1 MEDNTV
7 VNAKTRDGKTIP
19 FVFKN
24 DAPSGTMKQVFFA
37 PDKKYVVALFHK
49 MPDNTA
55 IQRLEALVGKYRDDI
70 FGQIGGDYWKNL
82 FCWPDKIV
90 ECQIDGQKRIGF
102 TMPVYPSN
110 FFFKH
115 DKNRKG
121 GEKNAQWFTDLKL
134 FRNIDAREKGDFLQ
148 YMRISLKLARAM
160 RRLHMAGLA
169 HSDLSYKN
177 VLIDPEGGNLNV
189 IDVDGLVVP
198 GKFPPDVLGTA
209 GFIAPEIV
217 SDDSK
222 PKKVLPTQLTD
233 RHALAVLIYMYL
245 LHRHP
250 LRGGRFFGDDDA
262 EDEETLL
269 MGKDPLYIEHPTDNR
284 NKNMKRE
291 YGAEE
296 YAKSMPWIDLQKFS
310 AEKIAGE
317 FLAKQFERAFIDGLK
332 NPTKRP
338 LPGDW
343 EAAILKT
350 IDRLLPCS
358 NPKCTGKYFVFDNSK
373 RPVCPFCGTAYQ
385 GIVPKLEMY
394 NYNAVQKKFVPE
406 NYQVMVWKGQ
416 SLQKWHVNKRVVLS
430 EKLSAE
436 DMRRVGYF
444 EFHKGNWLLVNE
456 KLPDLYE
463 IEKDGTRVHKKPGN
477 PGDFI
482 VLKDG
487 TQILFSYAEKEK
499 GARLAVVQLAGK

>member
-1 MEDNTV
+1 MQDNTV
-7 VNAKTRDGKTIP
+7 VNAKTRDGQTIK

-49 MPDNTA
+49 TPDATSV
-55 IQRLEALVGKYRDDI
+55 QRLEALVGKYREDI
-70 FGQIGGDYWKNL
+70 FGLDGGNYWKDL

-90 ECQIDGQKRIGF
+90 ECTIDGKKRIGI

-110 FFFKH
+110 FFFKY

-121 GEKNAQWFTDLKL
+121 SEKNAQWFTDLKL
-134 FRNIDAREKGDFLQ
+134 FRNIDAKEKGQFLTYIQ
-148 YMRISLKLARAM
+148 ISLKLARAI

-209 GFIAPEIV
+209 GFIAPEVV

-222 PKKVLPTQLTD
+222 PKKVLPSQYTD

-250 LRGGRFFGDDDA
+250 LRGGRFFGDADA

-310 AEKIAGE
+310 AKKIAGE
-317 FLAKQFERAFIDGLK
+317 FLADLFKRAFIDGLK
-332 NPTKRP
+332 DPNKRP
-338 LPGDW
+338 LPVEW
-343 EAAILKT
+343 ETALLKT
-350 IDRLLPCS
+350 VDRLLPCS
-358 NPKCTGKYFVFDNSK
+358 NPQCPGKRFVFDNTT
-373 RPVCPFCGTAYQ
+373 RPVCPFCGTPYK
-385 GIVPKLEMY
+385 GIVPKLELY
-394 NYNAVQKKFVPE
+394 NYNQVQKKFARE
-406 NYQVMVWKGQ
+406 DYQVMVWSGQ
-416 SLQKWHVNKRVVLS
+416 SLQKWHVNKFVVPN
-430 EKLSAE
+430 EKLSAA
-436 DMRRVGYF
+436 DKHRVGYF
-444 EFHKGNWLLVNE
+444 QFHNGNWLLVNE

-463 IEKDGTRVHKKPGN
+463 IEKDGTRVQKKPGEY
-477 PGDFI
+477 I
-482 VLKDG
+482 VLQEG
-487 TQILFSYAEKEK
+487 TQILFADPEKEN
-499 GARLAVVQLAGK
+499 GARLAIVQLAGK